1 MINGAYFKK
10 CREKKHFMTFTILV
24 ILNAVTDK
32 YDKKFDMENYVI
44 LKNRTVSVHK
54 KYHISIYLKYINE

>member
-1 MINGAYFKK
+1 
-10 CREKKHFMTFTILV
+10 MTFTILV

-54 KYHISIYLKYINE
+54 KYRISIYLKYVNE